1 MINLSTGAFYER
13 STRQIGSLRGQAE
26 TLQQQ
31 IGTGERLERSSDDPV
46 AAARLRMLARTERI
60 TSVDTRNSE
69 LAEADLALTDQTL
82 SSIADIVMRVREL
95 AVQATV
101 STLNDDQRAAIGV
114 EVASL
119 RENLVLLGNSRNIT
133 GHALFGG
140 QAAGQAYVDNGS
152 GNGVQFVGTAAVTPL
167 EIGEGQSVIPGL
179 TGPEIFQFDAA
190 SGPTDLFAVLDGLA
204 IALAGGGQAAADASS
219 AALADLARGLEKV
232 TTAQTVVG
240 SRLNWIDLM
249 TERREINTERIADE
263 RTSVGGADIAVT
275 MSRLQET
282 LTVLEATQA
291 SFVRLANLSL
301 FSMLR

>member
-13 STRQIGSLRGQAE
+13 STRQIGSLRAQAE

-152 GNGVQFVGTAAVTPL
+152 GNGVQFVGTAAGTPL
-167 EIGEGQSVIPGL
+167 EIGDGQSVVPGL

-204 IALAGGGQAAADASS
+204 IALAGGGQPMPVRRRSPIS
-219 AALADLARGLEKV
+219 TGGLK
-232 TTAQTVVG
+232 
-240 SRLNWIDLM
+240 R
-249 TERREINTERIADE
+249 
-263 RTSVGGADIAVT
+263 
-275 MSRLQET
+275 
-282 LTVLEATQA
+282 
-291 SFVRLANLSL
+291 
-301 FSMLR
+301 

>member
-13 STRQIGSLRGQAE
+13 SSRQIGGLRARAE

-46 AAARLRMLARTERI
+46 AAARLRMLSRTERI
-60 TSVDTRNSE
+60 ANVDTRNSQ
-69 LAEADLALTDQTL
+69 LAEADLSLADQTL
-82 SSIADIVMRVREL
+82 DSVVDIVVRVREL
-95 AVQATV
+95 AVRANS
-101 STLNDDQRAAIGV
+101 STLNDEQRSAIST

-119 RENLVLLGNSRNIT
+119 RENLVVLANTRNIS

-140 QAAGQAYVDNGS
+140 QTAGNAYVDNGT
-152 GNGVQFVGTAAVTPL
+152 GVQFVGTPDITPL
-167 EIGEGQSVIPGL
+167 EIGEGQSVEPGL
-179 TGPEIFQFDAA
+179 AGPEIFEFTTAN
-190 SGPTDLFAVLDGLA
+190 GPTDLFAVLGNLA
-204 IALAGGGQAAADASS
+204 AALATGGQTAMDASS
-219 AALADLARGLEKV
+219 AALEELDIGLEKV

-249 TERREINTERIADE
+249 SDRRENNAERIAEE
-263 RTSVGGADIAVT
+263 RADVGGADIAVT
-275 MSRLQET
+275 MTRLQET
-282 LTVLEATQA
+282 LTILEASQA

>member
-13 STRQIGSLRGQAE
+13 STRQIGSLRAQAE

-119 RENLVLLGNSRNIT
+119 RARPMST
-133 GHALFGG
+133 M
-140 QAAGQAYVDNGS
+140 
-152 GNGVQFVGTAAVTPL
+152 
-167 EIGEGQSVIPGL
+167 
-179 TGPEIFQFDAA
+179 
-190 SGPTDLFAVLDGLA
+190 
-204 IALAGGGQAAADASS
+204 AAAMACNSWAPPPARRSKS
-219 AALADLARGLEKV
+219 ATGNRWSPD
-232 TTAQTVVG
+232 
-240 SRLNWIDLM
+240 
-249 TERREINTERIADE
+249 
-263 RTSVGGADIAVT
+263 
-275 MSRLQET
+275 
-282 LTVLEATQA
+282 
-291 SFVRLANLSL
+291 
-301 FSMLR
+301 